1 MLKIFVENKS
11 NRLLYV
17 LDLVLNQVGGIQYEI
32 VTDAAELKPD
42 DQVINYSGRQISGS
56 FQIHPHGLLF
66 EKDIQVYDIPFE
78 YRSDSFLV
86 SIFPTEFDDL
96 GFDIFSASF
105 YITSRYE
112 EYRKFEADEH
122 GRYTSV
128 NSLQKKVGILKR
140 PIVNIW
146 VEEFKRL
153 LSEKWKL
160 SYPEPRK
167 FQVINTIDVDVAFA
181 YSAKGWVRSVGGL
194 SKEILT
200 GHLTAAKKRL
210 IAVSGKE
217 KDPLDTYDYIREVA
231 QQYERESIFFLL
243 LGDYKKPYDT
253 ANNYNSV
260 AFKNMVKHLTQFSEI
275 GIHPSYF
282 SYLNESKLQKEIA
295 RLKALAPVEKIIAR
309 KHFLRLSIPDS
320 YRLME
325 KAGISED
332 YTMGYADEVGFR
344 AGLCSPFQPFDLL
357 LDRPLNLMVHPF
369 AYMDGTLKDYMKL
382 SPEESKQKVQFL
394 KEQVRNVNG
403 EFIGVWHNTSLTNE
417 GEWKGWREVFELSL
431 SK

>member
-1 MLKIFVENKS
+1 MLKVFVENRS
-11 NRLLYV
+11 NRLLYA

-32 VTDAAELKPD
+32 VTDATELKPD
-42 DQVINYSGRQISGS
+42 DRVINYSGRQIPGS
-56 FQIHPHGLLF
+56 FQVHPHGLLF

-105 YITSRYE
+105 FMASRYE

-122 GRYTSV
+122 GRYTAA
-128 NSLQKKVGILKR
+128 NSFQQKIGILKR
-140 PIVNIW
+140 PIINIW
-146 VEEFKRL
+146 VKALKSL
-153 LSEKWKL
+153 LSEKWHLTL
-160 SYPEPRK
+160 SNNRK
-167 FQVINTIDVDVAFA
+167 FEVINTIDVDVAFA
-181 YSAKGWVRSVGGL
+181 YLAKGIARDIGGFGKDL
-194 SKEILT
+194 LT

-253 ANNYNSV
+253 ANNYNSD

-282 SYLNESKLQKEIA
+282 SYLNESKLQKEIT

-325 KAGISED
+325 KAGISDD

-382 SPEESKQKVQFL
+382 SLQKSKQQVQFL

-403 EFIGVWHNTSLTNE
+403 EFIGIWHNTSLTNV